1 MTGAGQAPRRL
12 VLVTAQ
18 APQDLSA
25 AELVE
30 IYLQYR
36 LAGANLSGVRT
47 AQLERTLRGFA
58 DVVGPTPVDAE
69 AVKRWVASRDGV
81 TPKTRYDEFCVV
93 RTCCTWLG
101 ERRYITPIQWGSS
114 EWPRSLRSRGHRAA
128 LQQARANEED
138 FEEYLYGIGLCER
151 TVVEYVRELVRARRW
166 FAENGQDLASAPP
179 SVVGAYAN
187 TRAPSWSSR
196 KIVRSTL
203 SHYWTMTGRPR
214 PPVGAIRVPPKPRGR
229 YRGLNRDDSVI
240 LAEAAR
246 SRGDDPGLAVA
257 LILYAGLRRRE
268 VAELRWECF
277 DADFAWVTIHGKLDI
292 EATIPVHPRLR
303 ALLLAKGRGTG
314 WVFPGRFPDRPSTPH
329 RIYHW
334 VRKVADEAGVSDMT
348 PHRGRHVAIATVND
362 NTGNLRA
369 AQDFAR
375 QSDPRVTAIY
385 TRTTEKRL
393 QNAVDAIDY

>member
-1 MTGAGQAPRRL
+1 M
-12 VLVTAQ
+12 
-18 APQDLSA
+18 
-25 AELVE
+25 
-30 IYLQYR
+30 
-36 LAGANLSGVRT
+36 
-47 AQLERTLRGFA
+47 
-58 DVVGPTPVDAE
+58 
-69 AVKRWVASRDGV
+69 
-81 TPKTRYDEFCVV
+81 
-93 RTCCTWLG
+93 
-101 ERRYITPIQWGSS
+101 
-114 EWPRSLRSRGHRAA
+114 
-128 LQQARANEED
+128 
-138 FEEYLYGIGLCER
+138 
-151 TVVEYVRELVRARRW
+151 
-166 FAENGQDLASAPP
+166 
-179 SVVGAYAN
+179 
-187 TRAPSWSSR
+187 
-196 KIVRSTL
+196 VRSTL

-214 PPVGAIRVPPKPRGR
+214 PPVAAIRAPPKPRGR

-246 SRGDDPGLAVA
+246 SREDDPGLAVA

-277 DADFAWVTIHGKLDI
+277 DADLTWVTIHGKLDI
-292 EATIPVHPRLR
+292 EGTIPVHPRLR

-334 VRKVADEAGVSDMT
+334 VRKVADEAGVADMT

-375 QSDPRVTAIY
+375 QADPRVTAIY
-385 TRTTEKRL
+385 TRTTERRL